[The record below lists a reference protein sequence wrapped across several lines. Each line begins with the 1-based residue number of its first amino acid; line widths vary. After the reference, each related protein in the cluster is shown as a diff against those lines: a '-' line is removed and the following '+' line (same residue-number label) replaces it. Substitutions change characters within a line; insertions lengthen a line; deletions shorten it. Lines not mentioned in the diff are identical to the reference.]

1 MEGRRVS
8 LWQRALRPPPTPPGL
23 EPTFGA
29 VPFAGLLS
37 LLLREAL
44 LCPLPPV
51 PVRQPCCCAPSLL
64 GAQLGFALLRVME
77 ERSGA
82 ACQACSVEENAL

>member
-1 MEGRRVS
+1 MNGREESFPLAEGSVPAAHSARVGAHVWCCAFRRF
-8 LWQRALRPPPTPPGL
+8 AFPPPQRG
-23 EPTFGA
+23 
-29 VPFAGLLS
+29 
-37 LLLREAL
+37 
-44 LCPLPPV
+44 PLPPV
-51 PVRQPCCCAPSLL
+51 PVRQPCCCDPSLL